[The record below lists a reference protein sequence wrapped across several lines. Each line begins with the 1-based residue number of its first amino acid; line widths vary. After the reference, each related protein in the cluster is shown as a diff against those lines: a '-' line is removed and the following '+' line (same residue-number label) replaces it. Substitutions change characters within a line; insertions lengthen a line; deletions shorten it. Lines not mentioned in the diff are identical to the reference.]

1 MASIPLT
8 DTPLSADQQP
18 NLKVGG
24 MAEAASLHKF
34 SAREA
39 AELKG
44 ETLPSRVQHRHA
56 LMLPGVDRKLHR
68 LNLLP
73 LRSHLRQ
80 CWQTCQRDNGIGDSA
95 VQVCT
100 SLLVSFCT
108 IVVQLRGCDGSV
120 RDGGCAGVGVGNAS
134 SGGHDGACIEPQRGD
149 LAKPRPTAHM
159 R

>member
-44 ETLPSRVQHRHA
+44 ETLTFPGPTPSRLDA
-56 LMLPGVDRKLHR
+56 PWG
-68 LNLLP
+68 
-73 LRSHLRQ
+73 
-80 CWQTCQRDNGIGDSA
+80 
-95 VQVCT
+95 
-100 SLLVSFCT
+100 
-108 IVVQLRGCDGSV
+108 
-120 RDGGCAGVGVGNAS
+120 
-134 SGGHDGACIEPQRGD
+134 
-149 LAKPRPTAHM
+149 
-159 R
+159 